1 MIEQFDKDLK
11 ELLKLQMLL
20 NVIKKD
26 NLVQLDYLLKQ
37 IETILKKYVNVLE

>member
-1 MIEQFDKDLK
+1 MIDKDLK

-26 NLVQLDYLLKQ
+26 NLPQLEYVLNE